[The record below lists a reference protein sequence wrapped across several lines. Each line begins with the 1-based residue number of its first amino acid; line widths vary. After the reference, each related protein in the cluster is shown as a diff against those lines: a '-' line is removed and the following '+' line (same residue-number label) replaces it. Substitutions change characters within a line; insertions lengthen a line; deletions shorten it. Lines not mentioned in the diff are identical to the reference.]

1 MKIEVFYDSLC
12 SWCRVGKVNLH
23 KAIDKL
29 VAAGKIKEEDIEI
42 IFRAYV
48 IYPDY
53 KPEGEDYKAIQIAND
68 DTADWDPAKNTPIH
82 RWAKR
87 AGINFE
93 FDRITVKPNTFKS
106 HQLLY
111 LVRDIKP
118 EAFEPLLND
127 IQQAWFEDGLNISDI
142 DVLCALAKKYV
153 NDIYPLKE
161 KVLAGEKLEEVKRD
175 TFEIAE
181 GKYKIDLVPLFVFDE
196 TVTLEGMIPPAD
208 FEKAL
213 LGQPVGV
220 PASERKYD
228 E

>member
-1 MKIEVFYDSLC
+1 MKVEVFYDTLC

-29 VAAGKIKEEDIEI
+29 EKEGKIKHEDIELV
-42 IFRAYV
+42 FRAYV
-48 IYPDY
+48 IYPDL
-53 KPEGEDYKAIQIAND
+53 PVEGGDYKAILIAND

-87 AGINFE
+87 AGLNFN

-127 IQQAWFEDGLNISDI
+127 IQQAWFEDGLNISDL

-153 NDIYPLKE
+153 NDIYPLRE
-161 KVLAGEKLEEVKRD
+161 KVLAGEKLDEVKRD

-181 GKYKIDLVPLFVFDE
+181 NKYNIDLCPMFVFDE
-196 TVTLEGMIPPAD
+196 KVKLEGAILESK
-208 FEKAL
+208 FEEAL
-213 LGQPVGV
+213 LGKLEPNL
-220 PASERKYD
+220 
-228 E
+228 

>member
-1 MKIEVFYDSLC
+1 MKVEIFYDISC
-12 SWCRVGKVNLH
+12 TWCRVGKANLH
-23 KAIDKL
+23 KAVDNLAKKGLIN
-29 VAAGKIKEEDIEI
+29 EEEVEFV
-42 IFRAYV
+42 FRGYELH
-48 IYPDY
+48 
-53 KPEGEDYKAIQIAND
+53 PEVPAEGGDYKAIKIADD
-68 DTADWDPAKNTPIH
+68 DTEDWDPAKNTPIH
-82 RWAKR
+82 RAAKR

-93 FDRITVKPNTFKS
+93 FNRITVKPNTFKS

-153 NDIYPLKE
+153 NDIYPLRE
-161 KVLAGEKLEEVKRD
+161 KVLAGEKLEEVKND
-175 TFEIAE
+175 TYEIGE
-181 GKYKIDLVPLFVFDE
+181 NKYKIDLVPLFVFDE
-196 TVTLEGMIPPAD
+196 KYTLEGAILQSD

-220 PASERKYD
+220 PVEDRKYD

>member
-29 VAAGKIKEEDIEI
+29 VKEGKIKEEDLDIV
-42 IFRAYV
+42 FRAYV

-82 RWAKR
+82 RAAKR

-93 FDRITVKPNTFKS
+93 FNRITVKPNTFKS
-106 HQLLY
+106 HQVLY

-153 NDIYPLKE
+153 NDIYPLRE
-161 KVLAGEKLEEVKRD
+161 KVLAGEKLEEVKND
-175 TFEIAE
+175 TYEIGE
-181 GKYKIDLVPLFVFDE
+181 NKYKIDLVPLFVFDE
-196 TVTLEGMIPPAD
+196 KYTLEGAINVAE

-213 LGQPVGV
+213 LGQPVGIPV
-220 PASERKYD
+220 ADRKY